1 MLTVNRVLEIA
12 GLNMSKD
19 IKIARHMDTRGVDVH
34 ELYTN
39 GHFEVYQ
46 SYQERNV
53 FKGCDY
59 LIACLGIEN
68 NQALFVGVYAV
79 KETYNVDGFPNNLDV
94 PYKGKAKL
102 DSKYRYDL
110 EKLSGFEELEGR
122 LVINWNNIAQAWCM
136 KLDTNQKEVVQLLPK
151 GYVRDFPGYLEIN
164 LSFQELQNIIN
175 EPIANS
181 IWHKMLSAVG
191 AVYLILDTKNGK
203 QYIGSA
209 SGKEGILGRW
219 KQYARNGHG
228 GNKKLKEIIESD
240 SERIHRLKFTILQT
254 LPRTLTKNEV
264 LWEESKYKEKLGS
277 RAYGLNLN

>member
-1 MLTVNRVLEIA
+1 MLTIGRVLEFA
-12 GLNMSKD
+12 GLNLSKD

-34 ELYTN
+34 ELYTS

-59 LIACLGIEN
+59 LISCLGIEN
-68 NQALFVGVYAV
+68 NQALFIGVYDV
-79 KETYNVDGFPNNLDV
+79 KEIHTVDGFPNNLDV

-102 DSKYRYDL
+102 DSKYKYNL
-110 EKLSGFEELEGR
+110 EKISGFEELEGR

-136 KLDTNQKEVVQLLPK
+136 KFDTNHKEVVQLLPK

-191 AVYLILDTKNGK
+191 AVYLILDTKDGK

-219 KQYARNGHG
+219 KQYARNGHA
-228 GNKKLKEIIESD
+228 GNKRLKEIIESD